1 MAQIPKTVNPGDL
14 ILADFFN
21 SVVTALNDHETRI
34 ANLEGIAPGSKVVIN
49 AVLPSATFHPGDQ
62 ITVVGKNFG
71 VPALNSVT
79 IASAVITTFTTDSN
93 DTSLTFTV
101 PLMTGITTQLNT
113 MLIVSNP
120 SGSAQYPVVLL
131 PGQPALPQGLIQ
143 VAETQASQTTNVLT
157 GQDLF
162 LTYVVTGSTSQ
173 LETYNV
179 TATVDAGWSAVLVDS
194 SHNPISPPQISIP
207 QGTPPQGVNFPFL
220 IKVSVPSGLANGV
233 IGNVN
238 VSVTSQLN
246 PSSLSASTNQP
257 YPITVG
263 FPPPGPQ
270 DAIFTQLTTVF
281 SPGAKVPLAP
291 PKIGNAIF
299 VPPTGQ
305 TVVVSFDITLKTP
318 DSYKVSLPAFANPAT
333 DWGVTIVSG
342 GSFTTVTPG
351 QKQTLKLNLTAGANA
366 KDTTMTIGVVST
378 TNASVSG
385 QLGQA
390 VQTHNP

>member
-21 SVVTALNDHETRI
+21 SVVTVLNDHETRI
-34 ANLEGIAPGSKVVIN
+34 SNLEGIAPGSKVVIN

-62 ITVVGKNFG
+62 ITVVGRNFG

-79 IASAVITTFTTDSN
+79 IANAVITTFTVDSN

-101 PLMTGITTQLNT
+101 PLMTGITGQLNT
-113 MLIVSNP
+113 MLTVSNP
-120 SGSAQYPVVLL
+120 SGSAQTPVVLL
-131 PGQPALPQGLIQ
+131 PGQPTLPQGLIQ
-143 VAETQASQTTNVLT
+143 VVETQASQATNVLA

-162 LTYVVTGSTSQ
+162 LTFAVTGSTSQ

-179 TATVDAGWSAVLVDS
+179 LATVDAGWSAVLVDS
-194 SHNPISPPQISIP
+194 SHVPIVPQQISIS

-220 IKVSVPSGLANGV
+220 VKVSVPSGLSNGV

-246 PSSLSASTNQP
+246 PNLLNASTNQP

-270 DAIFTQLTTVF
+270 DAVFIQLTSVF
-281 SPGAKVPLAP
+281 SPGAKIPLAP
-291 PKIGNAIF
+291 PKTGNAIF
-299 VPPTGQ
+299 APANGQ
-305 TVVVSFDITLKTP
+305 TVVVTFDITLKTT
-318 DSYKVSLPAFANPAT
+318 DSYKVSVPAFANPAT

-342 GSFTTVTPG
+342 GAFTTITPG
-351 QKQTLKLNLTAGANA
+351 QKQTLKLNLTAGSNA

-378 TNASVSG
+378 TNASISG

-390 VQTHNP
+390 VQIHNP